1 MRMPHRAASAAAS
14 VFVLAFVFGVAGTA
28 TAQDATVALDRALP
42 EKHRA
47 VLADSDLRL
56 AIVRA
61 AAALKDG
68 EPNERAALLNHY
80 SCSPTPPIWVS
91 SRGPTPAAATLLSEL
106 DKADEWGL
114 AAKDFKVDAAL
125 DENASPDARAGYEL
139 KLSLVALK
147 YARHARGGRIA
158 DPAVQLA
165 SYLDRKPVLIEP
177 ETVLQSLATSSA
189 PDAYLRGLN
198 PRHPQF
204 EKLRQEYL
212 KARDASAT
220 AVRIPSGPAL
230 RPGDSHPHIALLHK
244 RLGIKPQAVDGV
256 TRSDEYYDDALAGA
270 VKKFQKEKGIS
281 SASGTLGSATRA
293 ELNDGIGETGNA
305 ERLLANM
312 EMWRWMPQD
321 LGAFRVEVNVPEFMV
336 RVVRNDG
343 VVHSERVVTGK
354 KETQTP
360 VFSDLMRT
368 VVFQPQWGL
377 PDSIKVNEVLPRLL
391 AGDGLR
397 SGYRM
402 QRNGKDVN
410 PDKVN
415 WEKAN
420 ILDYHVFQPSGDDNA
435 LGQVKFLFPNKHQV
449 YMHDTPSKGL
459 FGEKVRTYSHGCVR
473 VRNPVR
479 LAEVVLAEDKGW
491 SKEQVRVELED
502 KDENNKIALDRRVP
516 VHITYFTAAVDEAG
530 KLQTFR
536 DIYGH
541 ENRVSLAL
549 QGRWKDIPKLP
560 DHLAPVTVANVQSAA
575 KKLRQVA
582 DDEQP
587 QRRSRARVAVV
598 DDDPP
603 PRRASV
609 PPPPVRVYRAPPPS
623 YGPRYSLGRGS
634 ASYGPG
640 PKSIFQQLFGG
651 N

>member
-1 MRMPHRAASAAAS
+1 MPHRAASAAAS
-14 VFVLAFVFGVAGTA
+14 VLVLAFVFGGAGTA
-28 TAQDATVALDRALP
+28 TAQTATSATNATGVAGLQQ
-42 EKHRA
+42 HRA
-47 VLADSDLRL
+47 ALADSDLRV
-56 AIVRA
+56 AIIRA

-68 EPNERAALLNHY
+68 EADERTALLNHY
-80 SCSPTPPIWVS
+80 SCSAAAPLWVS
-91 SRGPTPAAATLLSEL
+91 GAGPTAAAAALLSEL

-114 AAKDFKVDAAL
+114 AAKDFKVDANL
-125 DENASPDARAGYEL
+125 EESASPDARAGYEL
-139 KLSLVALK
+139 KLSRAALK
-147 YARHARGGRIA
+147 YARHARGGRIS

-165 SYLDRKPVLIEP
+165 SYLDRKPALVEP
-177 ETVLQSLATSSA
+177 EAVLQSLAATSA

-198 PRHPQF
+198 PQHPQF

-212 KARDASAT
+212 KARGASVT
-220 AVRIPSGPAL
+220 AVRIPSGPGL
-230 RPGDSHPHIALLHK
+230 RPGETHPHIALLRK
-244 RLGIKPQAVDGV
+244 RLAVPAADA
-256 TRSDEYYDDALAGA
+256 SSPEFYDAALADA

-305 ERLLANM
+305 DRLLANM
-312 EMWRWMPQD
+312 EMWRWMPRD
-321 LGAFRVEVNVPEFMV
+321 LGTFRVEVNVPEFMV
-336 RVVRNDG
+336 RVVKNDA
-343 VVHSERVVTGK
+343 VVHAERVVTGK

-360 VFSDLMRT
+360 VFSDQMRT

-402 QRNGKDVN
+402 QRNGKDIN
-410 PDKVN
+410 PEKVD
-415 WEKAN
+415 WEKAS

-502 KDENNKIALDRRVP
+502 KDENNKVALDRRVP
-516 VHITYFTAAVDEAG
+516 VHITYFTASVDDAG

-541 ENRVSLAL
+541 ENRVTLAL
-549 QGRWKDIPKLP
+549 AGRWKEIPKLP
-560 DHLAPVTVANVQSAA
+560 DHLAPVTVANAQSAA
-575 KKLRQVA
+575 KKLRQAA

-587 QRRSRARVAVV
+587 QRRSRSRVAAA
-598 DDDPP
+598 DDDWSQ
-603 PRRASV
+603 PRRGAA

-634 ASYGPG
+634 SSYGPG

>member
-1 MRMPHRAASAAAS
+1 LNA
-14 VFVLAFVFGVAGTA
+14 LGVGRPGCL
-28 TAQDATVALDRALP
+28 VP
-42 EKHRA
+42 
-47 VLADSDLRL
+47 L
-56 AIVRA
+56 AIRHGLNDRNPQA
-61 AAALKDG
+61 FELGATDFALFD
-68 EPNERAALLNHY
+68 
-80 SCSPTPPIWVS
+80 VS
-91 SRGPTPAAATLLSEL
+91 LG
-106 DKADEWGL
+106 W
-114 AAKDFKVDAAL
+114 
-125 DENASPDARAGYEL
+125 
-139 KLSLVALK
+139 LVALRTESVE
-147 YARHARGGRIA
+147 ALSHG
-158 DPAVQLA
+158 
-165 SYLDRKPVLIEP
+165 
-177 ETVLQSLATSSA
+177 
-189 PDAYLRGLN
+189 
-198 PRHPQF
+198 
-204 EKLRQEYL
+204 
-212 KARDASAT
+212 DASVT
-220 AVRIPSGPAL
+220 AVRIPSGPGL
-230 RPGDSHPHIALLHK
+230 RPGETHPHIALLRK
-244 RLGIKPQAVDGV
+244 RLAVPAADA
-256 TRSDEYYDDALAGA
+256 SSPEFYDAALADA

-305 ERLLANM
+305 DRLLANM
-312 EMWRWMPQD
+312 EMWRWMPRD
-321 LGAFRVEVNVPEFMV
+321 LGTFRVEVNVPEFMV
-336 RVVRNDG
+336 RVVKNDA
-343 VVHSERVVTGK
+343 VVHAERVVTGK

-360 VFSDLMRT
+360 VFSDQMRT

-402 QRNGKDVN
+402 QRNGKDIN
-410 PDKVN
+410 PEKVD
-415 WEKAN
+415 WEKAS

-502 KDENNKIALDRRVP
+502 KDENNKVALDRRVP
-516 VHITYFTAAVDEAG
+516 VHITYFTASVDDAG

-541 ENRVSLAL
+541 ENRVTLAL
-549 QGRWKDIPKLP
+549 AGRWKEIPKLP
-560 DHLAPVTVANVQSAA
+560 DHLAPETVANAQSAA
-575 KKLRQVA
+575 KKLRQAA

-587 QRRSRARVAVV
+587 QRRSRSRVAAA
-598 DDDPP
+598 DDDWSQ
-603 PRRASV
+603 PRRGAA

-634 ASYGPG
+634 SSYGPG